1 MSGGPLRGKR
11 ANGGRGDR
19 AVAGDGDIG
28 RIMQEK
34 YAGLYQRLMAA
45 ARAMGPQALA
55 AEAEDCLQDAFLL
68 LYCQW
73 AQHQDKENLAGWVY
87 ITALHNL
94 QNRRRV
100 LLSRSRTVVASLD
113 QEAVQAQAARVLEQ
127 MEQWEAAQWENKQ
140 EMLSAVR
147 QWVGEADYAFLLR
160 YYGGPGAVEQM
171 AREGQVSPGSLWK
184 RKQRIMERIKRRMGW
199 LTLLLLAGGALPA
212 AALAGEAGPG
222 GTSGPEAPEGA
233 REETLSKRGAAVVAE
248 FLNRLPAHAFT
259 DRDLALLGLC
269 YRTLDPQYGKDPVD
283 VEAAL
288 EAYRRR
294 VAQYEAQEAER
305 APAKARGPARRVSRR
320 AAVALILAACLVLA
334 GAVCYGLGWTPW
346 RIFTW
351 QDDEHYNYTIYSGL
365 DSATDLY
372 TPFQPTGLDEELD
385 RLLQEYE
392 IYLPLPTWIPE
403 GYSDPQFDIVDTDS
417 QIWFGVCFSKDD
429 VTLTIDVIEY
439 RSEGEYRIDAYMEK
453 DDEHYEEYAIGENK
467 FIILSN
473 MGRLQGLWL
482 VEPYECII
490 TGDIEP
496 DEMRHIFESIVERS

>member
-113 QEAVQAQAARVLEQ
+113 QEAAEAQAARVLEQ

-320 AAVALILAACLVLA
+320 AAVALILAACLLLA

-351 QDDEHYNYTIYSGL
+351 QDEEHYNFTIYTQY
-365 DSATDLY
+365 DSATDPY
-372 TPFQPTGLDEELD
+372 TAFQPTGLDEELD

-403 GYSDPQFDIVDTDS
+403 GYGKPEFEIDVVDMTIS
-417 QIWFGVCFSKDD
+417 FGAYFPKDD
-429 VTLTIDVIEY
+429 HYLTMVIHKDLPGF
-439 RSEGEYRIDAYMEK
+439 EGVDDGYVEK
-453 DDEHYEEYAIGENK
+453 DDDYYEEYTVAGNT
-467 FIILSN
+467 FIIVSN
-473 MGRLQGLWL
+473 VGRLQAKWF
-482 VEPYECII
+482 EQPYQLLI
-490 TGDIEP
+490 TGRVTPE
-496 DEMRHIFESIVERS
+496 EMHRILDSIFSRG

>member
-1 MSGGPLRGKR
+1 MRANRGK
-11 ANGGRGDR
+11 GGQSVEGN
-19 AVAGDGDIG
+19 IG
-28 RIMQEK
+28 RIMKEQ
-34 YAGLYQRLMAA
+34 YASLYQRLMAA

-55 AEAEDCLQDAFLL
+55 AEVEDCLQDAFLL
-68 LYCQW
+68 LCGQW
-73 AQHQDKENLAGWVY
+73 PRHQDKENLAGWVY

-184 RKQRIMERIKRRMGW
+184 RKQRIMERIKRRMAR
-199 LTLLLLAGGALPA
+199 LTLLLLAGGALPL
-212 AALAGEAGPG
+212 AALPGEEGPG
-222 GTSGPEAPEGA
+222 QPGGPEKPEGV
-233 REETLSKRGAAVVAE
+233 LSRQSAEVVVE
-248 FLNRLPAHAFT
+248 FLHRLPAEAFT
-259 DRDLALLGLC
+259 NKHLELLDLC

-283 VEAAL
+283 VEAAIR
-288 EAYRRR
+288 EHKRR
-294 VAQYEAQEAER
+294 VAQYKAQKRKEGR
-305 APAKARGPARRVSRR
+305 TARHLSRR
-320 AAVALILAACLVLA
+320 AAVALIVAACLVLA

-351 QDDEHYNYTIYSGL
+351 RDDERYNFTIYTRFDGTA
-365 DSATDLY
+365 DPY
-372 TPFQPTGLDEELD
+372 TAFQPTGLDEELD

-403 GYSDPQFDIVDTDS
+403 GYGKPEFEIEVVETLIS
-417 QIWFGVCFSKDD
+417 FGTYFPKDD
-429 VTLTIDVIEY
+429 YYLTMTVDKDMPGFEGVTD
-439 RSEGEYRIDAYMEK
+439 GYMEK
-453 DDEHYEEYAIGENK
+453 DDDYYEEYTVEGET
-467 FIILSN
+467 FIIVSN
-473 MGRLQGLWL
+473 MGRLQALWF
-482 VEPYECII
+482 EQPYQLLI
-490 TGDIEP
+490 TGELTP
-496 DEMRHIFESIVERS
+496 EEMHRILDSIFSRG

>member
-1 MSGGPLRGKR
+1 MLRDQIITQLMR
-11 ANGGRGDR
+11 
-19 AVAGDGDIG
+19 
-28 RIMQEK
+28 EK
-34 YAGLYQRLMAA
+34 YQYMYQCLMAR
-45 ARAMGPQALA
+45 ARASGPMSLRNDV
-55 AEAEDCLQDAFLL
+55 EDCLQEAFISLCSQWSQHKDEKNL
-68 LYCQW
+68 PGWLY
-73 AQHQDKENLAGWVY
+73 L
-87 ITALHNL
+87 TALNNL
-94 QNRRRV
+94 RNRRRV
-100 LLSRSRTVVASLD
+100 LLAREKKEVACLD
-113 QEAVQAQAARVLEQ
+113 DGDGAAQQAAMRLEQVETSQEAYWET
-127 MEQWEAAQWENKQ
+127 ME
-140 EMLSAVR
+140 EMITAIRQCLS
-147 QWVGEADYAFLLR
+147 EDDFDFLLR
-160 YYGGPGAVEQM
+160 YKSKEKTIKQLAQEM
-171 AREGQVSPGSLWK
+171 NVSENLLWK
-184 RKQRIMERIKRRMGW
+184 RKQRILGKIKKNMIN
-199 LTLLLLAGGALPA
+199 LILMIILAGFAVLPT
-212 AALAGEAGPG
+212 LIREGGIDDDEADRYGPPSD
-222 GTSGPEAPEGA
+222 TSGTQHVEKEMSPEGA
-233 REETLSKRGAAVVAE
+233 KVVAS
-248 FLNRLPAHAFT
+248 FLENLSADAFDDT
-259 DRDLALLGLC
+259 AWELLMTC
-269 YRTLDPQYGKDPVD
+269 YRITDEQFGKDPVD
-283 VEAAL
+283 VEKAVREHKKRLAR
-288 EAYRRR
+288 YK
-294 VAQYEAQEAER
+294 AQMRKE
-305 APAKARGPARRVSRR
+305 ARGTRHLSRR
-320 AAVALILAACLVLA
+320 AAVALIVAACLVLA